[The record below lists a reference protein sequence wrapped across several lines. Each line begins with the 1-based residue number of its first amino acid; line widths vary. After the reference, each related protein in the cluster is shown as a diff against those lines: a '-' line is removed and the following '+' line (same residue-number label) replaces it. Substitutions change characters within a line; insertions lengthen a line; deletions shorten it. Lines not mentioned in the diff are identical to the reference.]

1 MPGSDTQRGSP
12 PVPEAA
18 TASDAPA
25 SDIPPAHST
34 REPWWRRLARRV
46 VGAPRNR
53 AELMRELAAARAAG
67 VIDGDAADM
76 VRGVFET
83 GELQVRDIMIPRAQ
97 MAVIEHDWDIARIRR
112 EAMDSGHSRFP
123 VIGESRDEVLGIL
136 LAKDLIGSEADAP
149 GAAGQFPFQ
158 RQLREAVFVPES
170 KRVNVLLRDFKRN
183 RQHMAIVAD
192 EYGGVAG
199 LVTIE
204 DVLETIVGEIDDE
217 YDEDEAALILRID
230 ERHYSVNGLTPIEDF
245 NAYFHADFSDDEFDT
260 VGGMVTHAL
269 GRMPRRGESVKVGRF
284 QFNVQR
290 TGQRRIQQLQV
301 MLSPA

>member
-1 MPGSDTQRGSP
+1 MPEPTAAGDAAP
-12 PVPEAA
+12 PEAPL
-18 TASDAPA
+18 TRT
-25 SDIPPAHST
+25 T
-34 REPWWRRLARRV
+34 RELWWRRLARRV
-46 VGAPRNR
+46 VGAPRSR
-53 AELMRELAAARAAG
+53 TELMQGLAAARAAG
-67 VIDGDAADM
+67 VIDSDAADM

-97 MAVIEHDWDIARIRR
+97 MAVMEHDWDIARIRR

-123 VIGESRDEVLGIL
+123 VVGESRDEVLGIL
-136 LAKDLIGSEADAP
+136 LAKDLIGSEAEATAATDA
-149 GAAGQFPFQ
+149 FPFQ
-158 RQLREAVFVPES
+158 RQLRSAVFVPES

-204 DVLETIVGEIDDE
+204 DVLETIVGDIDDE

-260 VGGMVTHAL
+260 VGGLVTHAL